1 MWQTAVHM
9 IRHTYRFYPYIEQEL
24 LETGESYE
32 SYCYNVYHC
41 NVWGDDLIASV
52 MGDMWNLAITIL
64 SPVHKKPLHLF
75 HNKIKNPDVVIV
87 ANGGSYLAQDK
98 GSTHFNA
105 TRPFRADYRKPGAEF
120 LHLTISIN
128 MNQKLEPIILSD
140 KDKANQIS
148 LNEYLK
154 CDTDRSLQL
163 LRGVM
168 EQLNCVDDH
177 ITGLIKQSDDMR
189 SQKDILVHKLSQ
201 LGVSVERVKEVTDL
215 LKETSYCHTSEREK
229 IDAEL
234 EKKRKAEEEKE
245 ESEAK
250 KQKVVPTVQG
260 EIDPDYEI
268 KTPEKQD
275 EDYDAKLKRQ
285 QKDLIRQQE
294 IILHAQE
301 QQLIKQQQTIAYQQQ
316 MLTQQQPPI
325 TVTPRV
331 DIPGISTGGAG
342 ISPRAL
348 AFIKGAQNP
357 TISPQAQ
364 QVIVNQDIEG
374 QQVIVSQTSQEKEIE
389 TVQQGKEGK
398 KTLLIPKLGEN
409 QNIILIPAAPRKSK
423 PLRSS
428 KLGPVPEN
436 HEDPHHHYC
445 DKCYASYTTKD
456 KLTRHKTYNCLKPIP
471 QFICDACNK
480 SYFWQ
485 NTLREHYYKEHV
497 GVIMYH
503 CTKCNQPF
511 HWNNRVSKHRNACP
525 NKDGPDLY
533 KGRIDLDPAL
543 EEKFKRRVAI
553 DVDIPDDVRAIAEE
567 ELEKEQGG
575 SSSVGVAG
583 EIPLENVASEVP
595 PCPQSEPAHQ
605 ATPSDP
611 NILVIAPSTSASKD
625 QTASV
630 MLQQLSEGGIPLTTD
645 DVADDDNEEGDN
657 V

>member
-1 MWQTAVHM
+1 MRQAALHM
-9 IRHTYRFYPYIEQEL
+9 IRHPYRFYPYIEQEL

-52 MGDMWNLAITIL
+52 IGDMWNLGITIL
-64 SPVHKKPLHLF
+64 SPMHKKPLHLF

-120 LHLTISIN
+120 LHPTISIN
-128 MNQKLEPIILSD
+128 MNQKLQPIILSD
-140 KDKANQIS
+140 KDKAHQIS

-154 CDTDRSLQL
+154 CDTERSLTL

-168 EQLNCVDDH
+168 DQLNRVDDR
-177 ITGLIKQSDDMR
+177 IAELIKESDDMR

-201 LGVSVERVKEVTDL
+201 LGVSVDRIKEVTDL
-215 LKETSYCHTSEREK
+215 LKERPYCRTGEREK
-229 IDAEL
+229 IDEEL
-234 EKKRKAEEEKE
+234 EKKRKAEEEAE
-245 ESEAK
+245 EKEAK
-250 KQKVVPTVQG
+250 KQKVVPTVEG

-268 KTPEKQD
+268 KTPEKLD
-275 EDYDAKLKRQ
+275 EEYNAKLKRQ

-294 IILHAQE
+294 ILLQAQE
-301 QQLIKQQQTIAYQQQ
+301 QQLIKQQQTITFQQQ
-316 MLTQQQPPI
+316 MLSQQQPTV

-331 DIPGISTGGAG
+331 DLPGISTGGAG
-342 ISPRAL
+342 TIDNFLSPEALAFLKGGQNPAISPRAQ
-348 AFIKGAQNP
+348 K
-357 TISPQAQ
+357 
-364 QVIVNQDIEG
+364 VIVNQDTGG
-374 QQVIVSQTSQEKEIE
+374 QQIIVSQTSQEKEIKTIQTE
-389 TVQQGKEGK
+389 KGGKRNV
-398 KTLLIPKLGEN
+398 LIPKLVEN
-409 QNIILIPAAPRKSK
+409 QNIILIPAAAKKST

-428 KLGPVPEN
+428 ELGPVPEN
-436 HEDPHHHYC
+436 RQDPRRHYC

-456 KLTRHKTYNCLKPIP
+456 ELTRHKTYNCLKPIP
-471 QFICDACNK
+471 QFICEACDK

-485 NTLREHYYKEHV
+485 STLREHYYKEHV

-553 DVDIPDDVRAIAEE
+553 DVDIPEEVRTIAEE
-567 ELEKEQGG
+567 ELEKEQAG
-575 SSSVGVAG
+575 SSSLGLSG
-583 EIPLENVASEVP
+583 QIPEENVAKQVP
-595 PCPQSEPAHQ
+595 PCPQSTTTQ
-605 ATPSDP
+605 QVTPIIP
-611 NILVIAPSTSASKD
+611 VTTPSTSED
-625 QTASV
+625 QTAAS
-630 MLQQLSEGGIPLTTD
+630 MLQQLSEGGVIPLGTD
-645 DVADDDNEEGDN
+645 DVVDDNDDEGD